1 MRLDFHTHGKLAK
14 KLPFSTAYTDWLFGE
29 ARRAGLDALCLTEHF
44 NTLQFADVYGYIASV
59 SRRIGDTLE
68 LENEMCIRDSN
79 WMVVLL
85 LYTAVIT
92 IWYYWI
98 EKSLKK
104 CVRFEFKSCV
114 YR

>member
-59 SRRIGDTLE
+59 SRRTGDALE
-68 LENEMCIRDSN
+68 LENGLRWSWRTACASSPAWRRMWRR
-79 WMVVLL
+79 
-85 LYTAVIT
+85 AVI
-92 IWYYWI
+92 
-98 EKSLKK
+98 
-104 CVRFEFKSCV
+104 SCPSGPW
-114 YR
+114 RPFWS